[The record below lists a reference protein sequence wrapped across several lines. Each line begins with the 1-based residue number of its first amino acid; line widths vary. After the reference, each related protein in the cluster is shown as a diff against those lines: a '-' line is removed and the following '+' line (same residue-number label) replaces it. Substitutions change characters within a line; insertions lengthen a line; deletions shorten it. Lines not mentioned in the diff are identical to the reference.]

1 MDIKQLEAKV
11 FALEK
16 RLAAVEKKAD
26 TVETD
31 IDKVR
36 REVANEVEGPL
47 MRRIEALEQRMAA
60 QSVKDDIVAKV
71 NKITQDIA
79 AMKK

>member
-1 MDIKQLEAKV
+1 MDLKQLESKV
-11 FALEK
+11 FVLEK
-16 RLAAVEKKAD
+16 RIVALESRASKLDD
-26 TVETD
+26 TIEG
-31 IDKVR
+31 VR

-47 MRRIEALEQRMAA
+47 QRRIDALEARA
-60 QSVKDDIVAKV
+60 VKDDIIAKV